1 MTEQKPAAHTHEEIA
16 RLRLTA
22 EKRGR
27 LSISQLS
34 AAAAMLRSLLEQDE
48 MRIDPD
54 ECRDP
59 ELLAAEVQRL
69 NAVIAAGEPA
79 LTDDEREA
87 IEFFAAIHNE
97 GYGLFA
103 THTDTL
109 RNLLER
115 LT

>member
-1 MTEQKPAAHTHEEIA
+1 
-16 RLRLTA
+16 
-22 EKRGR
+22 
-27 LSISQLS
+27 
-34 AAAAMLRSLLEQDE
+34 
-48 MRIDPD
+48 MRIDVN
-54 ECRDP
+54 EIEASRP
-59 ELLAAEVQRL
+59 EDREVALLAAEVRRL
-69 NAVIAAGEPA
+69 QNIIAVYTDGISPDAKSKPA
-79 LTDDEREA
+79 LTDEEREA